1 MYPFKME
8 EEEEG
13 LDEALV
19 DEKEKEKFP
28 EEALEG
34 GEVEDHVGA
43 PVGVKE
49 KVEMGEDGEEEERG
63 VDDGSDNDVDH
74 DGDDGDEDI
83 VSWLRPKPP
92 MQNPLVPKFLL
103 RLLRHYLQLMLVKW
117 I

>member
-19 DEKEKEKFP
+19 DEKKKENIP

-49 KVEMGEDGEEEERG
+49 KVEMGEDGEERD

-74 DGDDGDEDI
+74 DGDDGDDDI

-103 RLLRHYLQLMLVKW
+103 RLLRHYLQLMQVKW

>member
-1 MYPFKME
+1 MYPFKM

-49 KVEMGEDGEEEERG
+49 NVEMGEDGEEEERG

-74 DGDDGDEDI
+74 DGDVGDDDI
-83 VSWLRPKPP
+83 VSCLRPKPP

-103 RLLRHYLQLMLVKW
+103 RLLRHYLQLMQVKW

>member
-8 EEEEG
+8 E
-13 LDEALV
+13 EALV

-74 DGDDGDEDI
+74 DGDDGDDDI

-103 RLLRHYLQLMLVKW
+103 RLLRHYLQLMQVKW

>member
-1 MYPFKME
+1 MYPFKM

-34 GEVEDHVGA
+34 GEVEDHVEA

-49 KVEMGEDGEEEERG
+49 KVEMEEDGEE
-63 VDDGSDNDVDH
+63 
-74 DGDDGDEDI
+74 
-83 VSWLRPKPP
+83 
-92 MQNPLVPKFLL
+92 
-103 RLLRHYLQLMLVKW
+103 
-117 I
+117 